1 MMGFLLKKN
10 HINIIMFIQ
19 IEKEKSGVILKMKK
33 QESGNQVINFKNII
47 NINFY

>member
-1 MMGFLLKKN
+1 
-10 HINIIMFIQ
+10 MFIQ